1 MSDGSPTDDPTQA
14 ISRWK
19 YHFQNKAKLINI
31 GIGKFANL
39 DTLSAISDLTYRL
52 DDEDIE
58 KVYRTL
64 CESVADSILS
74 QSRSLGVELPISLNK
89 EILESGAISLIKE
102 KEQAVALDENYA
114 IIVGKCSKVKLPYL
128 MKYERLE
135 NSPLDNAIFQYV
147 GVYPAEKDYV
157 DWSDH
162 RPNYSKISTS
172 QLWGGGGCP
181 HCGAAFGLCMCNC
194 GQIFCANGE
203 KEVVCPGCNETL
215 YFNDEADGA
224 DFDITRARG

>member
-1 MSDGSPTDDPTQA
+1 
-14 ISRWK
+14 
-19 YHFQNKAKLINI
+19 
-31 GIGKFANL
+31 
-39 DTLSAISDLTYRL
+39 
-52 DDEDIE
+52 
-58 KVYRTL
+58 
-64 CESVADSILS
+64 
-74 QSRSLGVELPISLNK
+74 
-89 EILESGAISLIKE
+89 
-102 KEQAVALDENYA
+102 
-114 IIVGKCSKVKLPYL
+114 

-162 RPNYSKISTS
+162 RPNYSKIFYLTIYGVVAVAPIVE
-172 QLWGGGGCP
+172 LLLVCVCATVGK
-181 HCGAAFGLCMCNC
+181 F
-194 GQIFCANGE
+194 FCANGE